1 MDSATIFRLF
11 ADSILLLH
19 ASFVLFVVIGLV
31 LIFVG
36 QFAHWSW
43 IRNFWFRVAHLAAIG
58 LVVIQSW
65 FGVICPLTTLEMALR
80 AKAGAATY
88 RGAFVAHWLE
98 TFLYYEA
105 PAWMFAAAY
114 TIFGLLVVGSWF
126 WIRPRR

>member
-1 MDSATIFRLF
+1 MDSATMFRLS

-31 LIFVG
+31 LIFIG
-36 QFAHWSW
+36 KFAHWSW
-43 IRNFWFRVAHLAAIG
+43 IRNFWFRVAHLVAIG

-98 TFLYYEA
+98 TLLYYEA

-114 TIFGLLVVGSWF
+114 TIFGLLVVVSWF

>member
-1 MDSATIFRLF
+1 MDSATMFRLS

-36 QFAHWSW
+36 KFAHWSW
-43 IRNFWFRVAHLAAIG
+43 IRNFWFRVAHLVAIG

-98 TFLYYEA
+98 TLLYYEA

-114 TIFGLLVVGSWF
+114 TIFGLLVVVSWF